1 MTNIHYIDKDSISNL
16 KNMLASNDEGDASL
30 AVEIL
35 NNANFQ
41 DRQTL
46 DNVIEIVGCNEHITF
61 DYIEYEHTFKFSF
74 YTRKQYEKYLK
85 EKY

>member
-1 MTNIHYIDKDSISNL
+1 MTNIHYIDKESIINL

-46 DNVIEIVGCNEHITF
+46 DNIIEIIGCNDHVTF
-61 DYIEYEHTFKFSF
+61 DYTESNNSFEFSF
-74 YTRKQYEKYLK
+74 YTRKQHERHLK
-85 EKY
+85 ERY